1 MSDVTGVIGKSDLPV
16 SPTDP
21 AWGKDRIISRE
32 KSAPLGTE
40 PNIEGAPGMDAKIG
54 AEQVER
60 AAGDPK
66 GNVVELIRSLKSPD
80 RAVRARAAAALRRL
94 DPPPTWALLGA
105 LFCSEDADFQVE
117 IMKIMRRPGKRTRPA
132 SR

>member
-1 MSDVTGVIGKSDLPV
+1 MSNVTGVIGKSDLPV

-21 AWGKDRIISRE
+21 AWGKDRSVITRNVG
-32 KSAPLGTE
+32 PLGIE
-40 PNIEGAPGMDAKIG
+40 PDIEGAPDMDAKIG
-54 AEQVER
+54 PAQVER

-66 GNVVELIRSLKSPD
+66 EDVAGLIQRLKSPD

-94 DPPPTWALLGA
+94 DPQPTWALLGA
-105 LFCSEDADFQVE
+105 LFCTGDTDLQVE
-117 IMKIMRRPGKRTRPA
+117 IMKVMRRPGKRTGPA

>member
-1 MSDVTGVIGKSDLPV
+1 
-16 SPTDP
+16 
-21 AWGKDRIISRE
+21 
-32 KSAPLGTE
+32 
-40 PNIEGAPGMDAKIG
+40 MDAKIG
-54 AEQVER
+54 PAQVER

-66 GNVVELIRSLKSPD
+66 GDVAGLIRRLKSPD

-94 DPPPTWALLGA
+94 DPPPTWVLLGA

-117 IMKIMRRPGKRTRPA
+117 IMKIMRRPGKCTRPA